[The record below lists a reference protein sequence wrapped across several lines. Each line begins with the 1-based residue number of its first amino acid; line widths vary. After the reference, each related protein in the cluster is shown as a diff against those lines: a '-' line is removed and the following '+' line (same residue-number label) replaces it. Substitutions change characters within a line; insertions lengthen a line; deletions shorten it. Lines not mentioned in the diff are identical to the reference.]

1 MLRPVKPAGLATP
14 GLNWR
19 ARANGGTFYWVAR
32 PDLVERG
39 YSLKSAR
46 LWPPTASPRLEP
58 AADEWNEMASSCA
71 RLQGQMLEWGN
82 CKSTDFDPRAIYDG
96 TMGSLVKIYRTD
108 PDSPFQ
114 ELRDAA
120 RYSYSSSLDTLTTAV
135 GGARVLELTFR
146 DFKRWHGEFCKPK
159 DIGGLR
165 RLPRGHRLMTMIRIV
180 MAFGIMAKLPGCA
193 EASVVLSKMEFT
205 NPKKRTIFMTPGQC
219 IAHRTKAHE
228 MGLASIAFVDATM
241 FELGVRQ
248 KDVIGETLPMS
259 APGVSDVVHHGRKW
273 LFGMHSSELSPDLI
287 WTHRLSKSLRGRNA
301 IMDPGAGKLE
311 QFDLKAYPM
320 VMEEIGYLRGKVG
333 AIVTNERTG
342 RPWNQSTF
350 GLAWRKIAR
359 AAGIPDHVQ
368 CRDYRAG
375 SITEGR
381 KAGNRLEDMRIHAGH
396 TKIQTTEGYDRAD
409 LETRNNVAQLRV
421 KHRAKTA

>member
-1 MLRPVKPAGLATP
+1 MPRPVKPAGLATP

-46 LWPPTASPRLEP
+46 LWPPTASRRLEP
-58 AADEWNEMASSCA
+58 TPDEWNEMASSCT

-82 CKSTDFDPRAIYDG
+82 CKAEAFDPLAIYNG
-96 TMGSLVKIYRTD
+96 SMRSLVKVYRTD

-114 ELRDAA
+114 ELRTA
-120 RYSYSSSLDTLTTAV
+120 RHSYSSSMDTLDVAV
-135 GGARVLELTFR
+135 GDARVLELTFR
-146 DFKRWHGEFCKPK
+146 DFKRWHKEFCKPEP
-159 DIGGLR
+159 GGLLR
-165 RLPRGHRLMTMIRIV
+165 KPRGHRLMTTVRIV
-180 MAFGIMAKLPGCA
+180 MSFGALVKLPGCE
-193 EASVVLSKMEFT
+193 EAKAVLSGMEFP
-205 NPKKRTIFMTPGQC
+205 NPKKRSVFITAPQC
-219 IAHRTKAHE
+219 IAHRAKAHE
-228 MGLASIAFVDATM
+228 MGFASVAFVDATM

-248 KDVIGETLPMS
+248 KDMLGETLPMS
-259 APGVSDVVHHGRKW
+259 EPGLSDVTYHGRKW
-273 LFGMHSSELSPDLI
+273 LYGMHSGEVSPDLI
-287 WTHRLSKSLRGRNA
+287 WTHRLSKSLRGRTA
-301 IMDPGAGKLE
+301 ILDPNAGKLE
-311 QFDLKAYPM
+311 QFDLRAYSM
-320 VMEEIGYLRGKVG
+320 VMEEIGYLKGKTG
-333 AIVTNERTG
+333 AIVINERTG

-368 CRDYRAG
+368 CRDFRAG

-396 TKIQTTEGYDRAD
+396 SRLQTTEGYDRTD
-409 LETRNNVAQLRV
+409 LETRNNVAQLRT
-421 KHRAKTA
+421 KHRSKTA